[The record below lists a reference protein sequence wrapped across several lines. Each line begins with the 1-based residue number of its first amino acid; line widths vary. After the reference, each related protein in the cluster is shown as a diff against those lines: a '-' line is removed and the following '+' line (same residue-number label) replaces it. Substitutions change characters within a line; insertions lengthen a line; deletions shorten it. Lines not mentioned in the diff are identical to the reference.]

1 MTTDKD
7 YELNKEDHEALSIY
21 MRDIGG
27 IEDVSYKDDNSYL
40 NKMFDIDKD
49 IIVLMLTNKIGYI
62 KLLYA
67 IKRIKLYPERLG
79 IFISETNINKQKIKD
94 LLILLNNI
102 VKNIKN
108 KKPIKHYLKNIVFTE
123 KFISLITKNINTVNE
138 KYKQIDNESKKAKFV
153 KTNTWLTIDEFE
165 KLYKSIKD
173 LQKNK
178 ESVKQDIIK
187 ANLKLVVYLAK
198 KFNNPKKI
206 PLIDLIQEGNIGLI
220 RAVEKFDPSKGY
232 SFATYAPWWINQ
244 HVSKALSEHGRTIKI
259 PAHTLDQIKK
269 INKIT
274 INFLQDTGREPTV
287 QELSALSKISEDKIN
302 ELMQIKEPISTET
315 TIGGEDDDES
325 MQISDLIA
333 DENQLD
339 PLDSAIEND
348 SIEIIKKVLSHVL
361 TRREKKIIE
370 MRFGLDNK
378 MNYTLEEIGQ
388 KFKITK
394 ERIRQIEEEA
404 LIKLKNSE
412 YSNLLSK
419 LI

>member
-1 MTTDKD
+1 MATDKD

-244 HVSKALSEHGRTIKI
+244 HISKALSEHGRTIKI

>member
-244 HVSKALSEHGRTIKI
+244 HISKALSEHGRTIKI

>member
-1 MTTDKD
+1 MATDKD

-49 IIVLMLTNKIGYI
+49 IVVLMLTNKIGYS

-123 KFISLITKNINTVNE
+123 KFILLITKNINTVNE
-138 KYKQIDNESKKAKFV
+138 KYKKIDNEFKKAKFV
-153 KTNTWLTIDEFE
+153 KTNTRLTVDEFE
-165 KLYKSIKD
+165 KLCKSIQD

-244 HVSKALSEHGRTIKI
+244 HISKALSEHGRTIKI
-259 PAHTLDQIKK
+259 PIHTLDLIKK
-269 INKIT
+269 INKTT
-274 INFLQDTGREPTV
+274 INFLQDTGREPTI

-315 TIGGEDDDES
+315 TIGGDDDDEA
-325 MQISDLIA
+325 MQVSDLIA
-333 DENQLD
+333 DENQPD

-348 SIEIIKKVLSHVL
+348 SIETIKKVLNHVL
-361 TRREKKIIE
+361 TRREIKIVE

-378 MNYTLEEIGQ
+378 MNYTLEEIGK

-412 YSNLLSK
+412 YSDLLSK